1 MRRWCVMEKA
11 MVCVVDDAG
20 AGATAE
26 HFARTWAARGENRA
40 SLGSLKNLEEGER
53 GQQWPT
59 HRFPDP
65 LGLAGR
71 LARP

>member
-1 MRRWCVMEKA
+1 

-26 HFARTWAARGENRA
+26 HFACTWAACGENQA
-40 SLGSLKNLEEGER
+40 SLGLLKSLEEGEC
-53 GQQWPT
+53 GQQWPMR
-59 HRFPDP
+59 RFPDP

>member
-1 MRRWCVMEKA
+1 

-26 HFARTWAARGENRA
+26 HFACTWAARGENRV
-40 SLGSLKNLEEGER
+40 SLGLLKSLEEGER

-59 HRFPDP
+59 HLSPDP
-65 LGLAGR
+65 LGLAGS